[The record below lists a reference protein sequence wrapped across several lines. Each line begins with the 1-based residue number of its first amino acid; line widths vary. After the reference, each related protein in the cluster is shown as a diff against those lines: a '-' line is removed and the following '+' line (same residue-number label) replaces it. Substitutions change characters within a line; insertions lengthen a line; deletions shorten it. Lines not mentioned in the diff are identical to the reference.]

1 MAQFPAFPLWTDAY
15 LADTTHLTTFEHGA
29 YLLLLMVSWRSPGC
43 CLPDD
48 DEQLARYAKTTL
60 DRWRKLRPVLARFFS
75 IRDGGWHQAR
85 LQDEFRHCQSRK
97 TQQIKAGNSSATAK
111 ALKRL
116 NRESTDVGDSLQRN
130 VNEAPTPTPTVLLDK
145 ESNSPNG
152 HFPDAEK
159 VMFDAGIDLL
169 THAGKTETAA
179 RSIIGKWKKEQGV
192 PEVIAMLGSAQRAG
206 AIDPVSYIQAGF
218 RRKASDDE
226 WQSPC

>member
-1 MAQFPAFPLWTDAY
+1 MAEFPAFPLWTDAY

-29 YLLLLMVSWRSPGC
+29 YLLLLMVSWRSRGC

-48 DEQLARYAKTTL
+48 DALLARYAKTTP
-60 DRWRKLRPVLARFFS
+60 DKWRKLRPVLAKFFA
-75 IRDGGWHQAR
+75 IKDGAWHQAR
-85 LQDEFRHCQSRK
+85 LQDEFQLCQSRK
-97 TQQIKAGNSSATAK
+97 IQQIKAGNASAQAK

-116 NRESTDVGDSLQRN
+116 NRSSTSVDDPLQRN
-130 VNEAPTPTPTVLLDK
+130 VNEAATPTPTILLDK

-159 VMFDAGIDLL
+159 FMFDAGIDLL